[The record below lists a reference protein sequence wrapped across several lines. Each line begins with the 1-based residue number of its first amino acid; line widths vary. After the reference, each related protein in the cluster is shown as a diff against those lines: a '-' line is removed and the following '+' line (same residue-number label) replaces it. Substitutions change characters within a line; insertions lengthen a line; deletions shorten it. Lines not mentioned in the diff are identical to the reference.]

1 MATEQNIVGLEDPYV
16 LQAIELAEKHLGVT
30 PVFEANYDLSQ
41 VDFGERVQVRIDKNN
56 APKEMVERFT
66 WQMSESRFPPMVM
79 TQDGVTVD
87 GNTRGL
93 AHRQREERFVHA
105 LVLPIAVKGADDETI
120 QRLELYGQALNAV
133 NGKPLDKTEQRAM
146 VYRSIRLGRTNR
158 EIQTSVGVK
167 PSLITAVRHE
177 IDGED
182 KLLRVGLPP
191 DFVNGATLR
200 ALGVVADL
208 NDQPFAE
215 LAQLTADAG
224 FNVGEIKALAA
235 SVQETGSDELG
246 LDRIAKEREANAT
259 RITERKTGSN
269 GHPPAS
275 RQLRQRLGYINSR
288 PAEAFVETNVEI
300 MRDYLTELQDAVAVL
315 AETVRLQ
322 TIRVEEIT
330 AS

>member
-1 MATEQNIVGLEDPYV
+1 MATEQTVVETDDPYV
-16 LQAIELAEKHLGVT
+16 LKAIELAQEILGVT
-30 PVFEANYDLSQ
+30 PVFDPNYDLSQ
-41 VDFGERVQVRIDKNN
+41 VNFNERVQVRIDKNN
-56 APKEMVERFT
+56 APKEMVERYT
-66 WQMSESRFPPMVM
+66 WQMSDSRFPPMVVTEDNVM
-79 TQDGVTVD
+79 TD

-105 LVLPIAVKGADDETI
+105 LVLPVSRHGADDVTI

-133 NGKPLDKTEQRAM
+133 NGKPLDKNEQRKM

-158 EIQTSVGVK
+158 ETQVSAGVK
-167 PSLITAVRHE
+167 PVLVTEVRHE
-177 IDGED
+177 IEGED
-182 KLLRVGLPP
+182 KLLRVGLPV
-191 DFVNGATLR
+191 DLVSGATLR
-200 ALGVVADL
+200 ALGTIADL

-215 LAQLTADAG
+215 LAQLAADAG

-235 SVQETGSDELG
+235 SVRETGSDELS
-246 LDRIAKEREANAT
+246 LERIAKERDANAT
-259 RITERKTGSN
+259 RITQRESGEN

-300 MRDYLTELQDAVAVL
+300 MSDYLSDLQQTVAIL
-315 AETVRLQ
+315 NETIKLQ
-322 TIRVEEIT
+322 AARVEEVA